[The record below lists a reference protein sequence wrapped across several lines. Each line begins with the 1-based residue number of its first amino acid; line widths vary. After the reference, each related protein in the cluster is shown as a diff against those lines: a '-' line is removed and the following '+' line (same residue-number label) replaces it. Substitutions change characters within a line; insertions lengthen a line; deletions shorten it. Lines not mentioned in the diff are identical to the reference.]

1 MNHKF
6 FKSKTIL
13 WVCDLEQFQEK
24 CIAVFRP
31 ELRKYKWIER
41 FRDSKKSEK
50 ALGSHGHR
58 SDFEEA
64 ARKTRRFSCFADKI
78 PAVLFQRS
86 VQAMI
91 WFDAVL
97 EHPAD
102 DDLLRGR
109 IAAMLDLRTQS
120 VDIVHDIGEMRDA
133 PVTCVVGGASE
144 DAYSQIVTIYLSGD
158 LQQPDI
164 IESGAR
170 LARLLGRSLL
180 LADDA
185 TSDPYSFILVSE
197 TGVRSVVSVDPGE
210 LDMHDRYVIQARQER

>member
-1 MNHKF
+1 M
-6 FKSKTIL
+6 
-13 WVCDLEQFQEK
+13 
-24 CIAVFRP
+24 
-31 ELRKYKWIER
+31 
-41 FRDSKKSEK
+41 
-50 ALGSHGHR
+50 
-58 SDFEEA
+58 
-64 ARKTRRFSCFADKI
+64 
-78 PAVLFQRS
+78 
-86 VQAMI
+86 
-91 WFDAVL
+91 
-97 EHPAD
+97 
-102 DDLLRGR
+102 
-109 IAAMLDLRTQS
+109 AAMLDLRTQS